1 MKIGIVTMNS
11 PERHRLFMEHA
22 YPEMEVS
29 VVSSTASDEEKIEA
43 CRNAEAVI
51 MAAPGISLDFLQH
64 CPNVKLLQ
72 STFAGYDNVDIKGIN
87 DLGIA
92 FANNG
97 GGNAIPVA
105 EYTMGLISGFTRGV
119 FRGVQNAKA
128 GNWSTGLREF
138 PTWELTGKCVGIIGM
153 GAIGQRVARM
163 LTGYECDTVYSKRNR
178 LSPELEKEL
187 HARYLPLDEL
197 LQVSDFVTLHNSLNK
212 STRGM
217 IGKEQLALMKP
228 TSIIINTTRGACID
242 QDALYDALVNGGI
255 AGAALDVLAEEPT
268 PQDHPIWQLDNVVIT
283 PHQSGISRESVA
295 RSAAFSFANVR
306 RAVLDEPI
314 ESLVTPE

>member
-1 MKIGIVTMNS
+1 MKIGLVTMNN
-11 PERHRLFMEHA
+11 PERQRLFMEHA

-29 VVSSTASDEEKIEA
+29 VVSSTASNKEKIEA
-43 CRNAEAVI
+43 CRDVEAVI
-51 MAAPGISLDFLQH
+51 MVAPGISLDFLKQ

-72 STFAGYDNVDIKGIN
+72 STFAGYDNVDINGMSA
-87 DLGIA
+87 LGIA

-105 EYTMGLISGFTRGV
+105 EYTMGLISGVTRGV

-128 GNWSTGLREF
+128 GNWSAGLREF

-163 LTGYECDTVYSKRNR
+163 LTGYECDTVYYKRNR
-178 LSPELEKEL
+178 ISPELEQEL

-197 LQVSDFVTLHNSLNK
+197 LQVSDFVTMHNALNQ

-242 QDALYDALVNGGI
+242 QDALYEALTNGGI

-268 PQDHPIWQLDNVVIT
+268 PPDHPIWQLNNVVIT
-283 PHQSGISRESVA
+283 PHQSGISQESVA
-295 RSAAFSFANVR
+295 RSAAFAFANVR
-306 RAVLDEPI
+306 RAVLGEPI
-314 ESLVTPE
+314 LSLIAPE